1 MLSISI
7 HEFPRKTA
15 KAFQMQKLVAQ
26 FADRLLRCLWSHRAL
41 FRRSA
46 SVSAELLN
54 GADPNQLPR
63 WPTAESRKTTV
74 LPGLKNKTLN
84 LMPSE
89 AFAFVKTAFALP
101 TI

>member
-1 MLSISI
+1 MPLESPSRS
-7 HEFPRKTA
+7 FGARPQSARSFLTA
-15 KAFQMQKLVAQ
+15 LIQ
-26 FADRLLRCLWSHRAL
+26 
-41 FRRSA
+41 
-46 SVSAELLN
+46 
-54 GADPNQLPR
+54 NQLPR